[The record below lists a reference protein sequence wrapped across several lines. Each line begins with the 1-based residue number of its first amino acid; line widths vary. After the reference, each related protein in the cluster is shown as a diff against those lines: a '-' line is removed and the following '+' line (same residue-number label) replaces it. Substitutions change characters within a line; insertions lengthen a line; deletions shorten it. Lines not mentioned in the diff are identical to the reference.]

1 MITII
6 NIIFI
11 YSVGSILALC
21 IARSALNR
29 GEIIEVDGLIE
40 VFITTVSM
48 RRRNNVSSLPE
59 WSQMLASRAPEEID
73 LRKYYRTI
81 GLCTWAVVLPWL
93 NDFFSQKDDDED
105 LSK

>member
-40 VFITTVSM
+40 V
-48 RRRNNVSSLPE
+48 
-59 WSQMLASRAPEEID
+59 PEEID